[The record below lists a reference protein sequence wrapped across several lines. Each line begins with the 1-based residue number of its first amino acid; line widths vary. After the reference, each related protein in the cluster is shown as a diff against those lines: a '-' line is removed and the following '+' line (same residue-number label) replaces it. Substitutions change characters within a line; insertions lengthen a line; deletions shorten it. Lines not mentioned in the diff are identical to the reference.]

1 MKREVK
7 SFVHV
12 RSRTSKKDEEIFEKF
27 KNKNFFVSKEA
38 NNLSKLLSEKRINVL
53 EIGFGDGKNLIEK
66 AKTNSEM
73 NFYGIEVY
81 KSGIASL
88 LKQIQIHELNNICL
102 FYGDAKD
109 FLIKIEKSFFD
120 FIFVL
125 FPDPWPKKK
134 HWKRRL
140 IDQNFLNLLKQ
151 NLKEKGCLIIK
162 TDWQD
167 YADNLEKDLKA
178 FKVSHD
184 EKILQLLKP
193 LQTKYERKAIEEG
206 REVFTYI
213 SYLNV

>member
-1 MKREVK
+1 M
-7 SFVHV
+7 HV
-12 RSRTSKKDEEIFEKF
+12 RSRTSKKDLEIFEKF
-27 KNKNFFVSKEA
+27 KNKNFFDSKEVSQ
-38 NNLSKLLSEKRINVL
+38 LSILLPEKKINIL
-53 EIGFGDGKNLIEK
+53 EIGFGDGNNLIEK
-66 AKTNSEM
+66 AMANSNM
-73 NFYGIEVY
+73 NFYGIEVF
-81 KSGIASL
+81 KSGIASV
-88 LKQIQIHELNNICL
+88 LKQVQIHDLKNICL

-184 EKILQLLKP
+184 EKILHLLKP

>member
-12 RSRTSKKDEEIFEKF
+12 RSRTSKKDLEIFEKF
-27 KNKNFFVSKEA
+27 KNKNFFESNEVSH
-38 NNLSKLLSEKRINVL
+38 LSKLLPEKKINIL
-53 EIGFGDGKNLIEK
+53 EIGFGDGNNLIEK
-66 AKTNSEM
+66 AMANSNK
-73 NFYGIEVY
+73 NFYGIEVF

-88 LKQIQIHELNNICL
+88 LKQVQIHDLKNICL

-109 FLIKIEKSFFD
+109 FLEKIEKPFFD
-120 FIFVL
+120 FIFIL

-140 IDQNFLNLLKQ
+140 IDQNFLNLIKQ
-151 NLKEKGCLIIK
+151 NLKEKGRLIVK

-167 YADNLEKDLKA
+167 YADDIKKDFA
-178 FKVSHD
+178 EFKVLHD
-184 EKILQLLKP
+184 PNVLQSLKP
-193 LQTKYERKAIEEG
+193 IQTKYEGKAIEEG

-213 SYLNV
+213 TDLNA

>member
-1 MKREVK
+1 M
-7 SFVHV
+7 HV
-12 RSRTSKKDEEIFEKF
+12 RSRTSKKDLEIFKKF
-27 KNKNFFVSKEA
+27 KNKNFFDSKEVSQ
-38 NNLSKLLSEKRINVL
+38 LSILLPEKKINIL
-53 EIGFGDGKNLIEK
+53 EIGFGDGNNLIEK
-66 AKTNSEM
+66 AMANSNM
-73 NFYGIEVY
+73 NFYGIEVF
-81 KSGIASL
+81 KSGIASV
-88 LKQIQIHELNNICL
+88 LKQVKTHDLKNICL

-184 EKILQLLKP
+184 EKILHLLKP